1 MKVRWGLL
9 LVLCL
14 ALLAGAGCG
23 GDDEDAPADPSGA
36 DSGEEQQGGAPEKV
50 TLLLPFQESIFYYG
64 ITIAREQGY
73 FEEEGLDVETQ
84 ASEGSAFVTQQIVG
98 GGVEFGTN
106 TPAETLVALEK
117 GLDVKVIAGLYY
129 APVFSINVLEDSPIQ
144 SVADLEGKTLGIT
157 DAGGGEVPLVRSVL
171 AAEGL
176 GYDED
181 VKIQVVGPGGAL
193 AVNSLKDGKVD
204 AFAGAINDFAGLEAK
219 GLKLRSI
226 LPDDFETQPGDSLMV
241 RTETYEDQAKMD
253 QAVGMMRAINK
264 GMYFGSLNE
273 DAGLCTMKEFLP
285 EEHEDPAFAR
295 LYYQRAVEL
304 MTPEDPENWGEILFP
319 NWEFIM
325 DLLVEAGGEEGLE
338 EPVDLEQY
346 LTNEFVEQYN
356 DWDRSEVEQDAE
368 QATLKYPA
376 C

>member
-1 MKVRWGLL
+1 MKLRFGLL

-23 GDDEDAPADPSGA
+23 GDDDDAPADPSGA
-36 DSGEEQQGGAPEKV
+36 DSGEQKGGAPEKV

-64 ITIAREQGY
+64 ITIARENGY
-73 FEEEGLDVETQ
+73 FEDEGLDVETQ

-98 GGVEFGTN
+98 GGVEYGTN
-106 TPAETLVALEK
+106 TPAETLVALSK
-117 GLDVKVIAGLYY
+117 GLDVKVLAGMYY
-129 APVFSINVLEDSPIQ
+129 APVFSINVLEDSPLQ
-144 SVADLEGKTLGIT
+144 AVADLKGKTLGIT

-193 AVNSLKDGKVD
+193 AVNSLKDGKID
-204 AFAGAINDFAGLEAK
+204 AFAGAINDFAGMEAK
-219 GLKLRSI
+219 GLTLRSI
-226 LPDDFETQPGDSLMV
+226 LPEEFATQPGDSLMV
-241 RTETYEDQAKMD
+241 RKETYDDPEKRETAAK
-253 QAVGMMRAINK
+253 MMRAIFK

-273 DAGLCTMKEFLP
+273 DAGLCIMKGFLP
-285 EEHEDPAFAR
+285 EEHEDPDFAR

-304 MTPEDPENWGEILFP
+304 MAAPNPDRFGEILFP
-319 NWEFIM
+319 NWEFIQ
-325 DLLVEAGGEEGLE
+325 DLLVNAGGDEGID
-338 EPVDLEQY
+338 EPVDLEKY
-346 LTNEFVEQYN
+346 LTNELVDDMN
-356 DWDRSEVEQDAE
+356 DWDRAE
-368 QATLKYPA
+368 IEKEADQAKIKYPA